1 MRTIVRIVRI
11 DHMHPSKSHISQRK
25 GRMQLSISQ
34 DVLDRIE
41 PLRDEV
47 NFSAEAEQ
55 LFAAIAER
63 VERQKWLARNSD
75 ALREHGKVI
84 AQTGLAGVEFDRI

>member
-1 MRTIVRIVRI
+1 MQPAKTYL
-11 DHMHPSKSHISQRK
+11 SQRK

-34 DVLDRIE
+34 EVLDRIE
-41 PLRDEV
+41 PLREEI

-55 LFAAIAER
+55 LFSAIADR
-63 VERQKWLARNSD
+63 VERRKWVERNSE

-84 AQTGLAGVEFDRI
+84 AQTGLAGADFDRI

>member
-1 MRTIVRIVRI
+1 MQST
-11 DHMHPSKSHISQRK
+11 KSYISQRK

-34 DVLDRIE
+34 EVLDRIE

-55 LFAAIAER
+55 LFSAIAER
-63 VERQKWLARNSD
+63 FERKKWVERNSD

-84 AQTGLAGVEFDRI
+84 AQTGLAGVDFDRI

>member
-1 MRTIVRIVRI
+1 MQPT
-11 DHMHPSKSHISQRK
+11 KSYISQRK

-34 DVLDRIE
+34 EVLDRIE

-55 LFAAIAER
+55 LFSAIAER
-63 VERQKWLARNSD
+63 FERKKWVERNSD

-84 AQTGLAGVEFDRI
+84 AQTGLAGVDFDRI

>member
-1 MRTIVRIVRI
+1 MQA
-11 DHMHPSKSHISQRK
+11 SKNHAAQRK

-55 LFAAIAER
+55 LFSAIAER
-63 VERQKWLARNSD
+63 VERQKWLEQNSE
-75 ALREHGKVI
+75 ALVEHGKVI
-84 AQTGLAGVEFDRI
+84 QKTGLAGSEFDRI